1 MPQTPAA
8 PPSPAPDTP
17 DTSAPAVDHT
27 PPASFQS
34 LGLAPELARAAAAA
48 GWTAPRPLQAAA
60 WPLVLAGRD
69 VLARAPTGTGKTA
82 AFLLPLLQRL
92 LQDPALLAER
102 PRRLQ
107 VLVLAPTRDLAAQIH
122 AAAVALAPALKT
134 VLAVGG
140 VSINPQMLALRGG
153 AHLVVATPGR
163 VLDLSRQNALRLNE
177 LATVVLDEAD
187 RLLDSGFAEE
197 TRRVLQLLPRPRQT
211 LLFSA
216 TLPAEVL
223 AVAAKVQTQ
232 AVPLQAGAGDDDEA
246 LPAESLAL
254 ADDALQAQAHI
265 QQRALVVDTARRTP
279 LLRHLLKTEGW
290 QRCLVF
296 VATQYAAEL
305 VADKLARH
313 GVAAAA
319 LHGQLSPG
327 RRQQV
332 LQALQH
338 AELQVVVATD
348 LAARGLHVPG
358 LQAVVNHDLP
368 RSPVDHVHRIGRTGR
383 GGAAGTAISFVC
395 ADAPGSEAHFRL
407 IEKRQRQRVPRE
419 VVPGFEPAPGAA
431 PAAAVPDGATDDAPR
446 GLDPNGGVKGRRKSK
461 KDKLREAAAR
471 GG

>member
-1 MPQTPAA
+1 
-8 PPSPAPDTP
+8 
-17 DTSAPAVDHT
+17 
-27 PPASFQS
+27 
-34 LGLAPELARAAAAA
+34 
-48 GWTAPRPLQAAA
+48 
-60 WPLVLAGRD
+60 
-69 VLARAPTGTGKTA
+69 
-82 AFLLPLLQRL
+82 
-92 LQDPALLAER
+92 
-102 PRRLQ
+102 
-107 VLVLAPTRDLAAQIH
+107 
-122 AAAVALAPALKT
+122 
-134 VLAVGG
+134 
-140 VSINPQMLALRGG
+140 
-153 AHLVVATPGR
+153 
-163 VLDLSRQNALRLNE
+163 
-177 LATVVLDEAD
+177 
-187 RLLDSGFAEE
+187 
-197 TRRVLQLLPRPRQT
+197 
-211 LLFSA
+211 
-216 TLPAEVL
+216 
-223 AVAAKVQTQ
+223 
-232 AVPLQAGAGDDDEA
+232 VPLQAGAGDDDEA
-246 LPAESLAL
+246 LPAESQAL

-431 PAAAVPDGATDDAPR
+431 PVAAVPDGATDDAPR